1 MDVLL
6 VLVKLLHY
14 LPTQDGRDLGE
25 PVLQLVIQLL
35 EVVESE
41 VADVDQSSDL
51 HLSKVL
57 VNQLPILLLHL

>member
-41 VADVDQSSDL
+41 VADVD
-51 HLSKVL
+51 
-57 VNQLPILLLHL
+57 